1 MVVLFLNPRLPSF
14 QFDPPPLNWQARNRG
29 FCYRGFYYCGVIQSI
44 IRHSSRLLQHLILKD
59 YKIKTLL
66 LIAGLL
72 VLPGCSS
79 VMKSATGGLADNL
92 NAAILNQVDPET
104 VRDGAPAY
112 LIMLDSFV
120 EGAPDDARMLAA
132 AADLYAAYGVV
143 FAANPERADRL
154 TTRARS
160 YGQRALCASNRKA
173 CGLDN
178 LAFKEFGTILSQLSK
193 KDAPSLFT
201 YGLSGLAYIKAHSS
215 DWSAMANL
223 PRIELALQRVQQL
236 NSKYQPEQV
245 EHYLAVLQ
253 TLRPPALGGDFE
265 SGKAHYERAI
275 ALSQGK
281 DLSISVDYAR
291 YYARTLYDREL
302 HDQLLN
308 EVLAADAKQNGY
320 TLFNVIAQREARQLL
335 DSANDY
341 F

>member
-1 MVVLFLNPRLPSF
+1 M
-14 QFDPPPLNWQARNRG
+14 
-29 FCYRGFYYCGVIQSI
+29 
-44 IRHSSRLLQHLILKD
+44 
-59 YKIKTLL
+59 KTLVLIIAL
-66 LIAGLL
+66 LALT
-72 VLPGCSS
+72 GCSS

-92 NAAILNQVDPET
+92 NAAILNQIDPET

-120 EGAPDDARMLAA
+120 EGSPDDASMLAA
-132 AADLYAAYGVV
+132 AANLYTAYGVIFV
-143 FAANPERADRL
+143 DDTARADRL
-154 TTRARS
+154 TTRAQS

-173 CGLDN
+173 CQLDN
-178 LAFKEFGTILSQLSK
+178 VSFKEFDTVLSQLSR
-193 KDAPSLFT
+193 KDAPNLYT

-223 PRIELALQRVQQL
+223 PRMELALQRVRQL
-236 NSKYQPEQV
+236 NNRYQPEQV

-253 TLRPPALGGDFE
+253 TLRPPALGGNFE

-275 ALSQGK
+275 ALSEGK

-302 HDQLLN
+302 HDKLLN
-308 EVLAADAKQNGY
+308 EVMEADVTHDGY
-320 TLFNVIAQREARQLL
+320 TLFNVIAQREAQQLL
-335 DSANDY
+335 DSADDY

>member
-1 MVVLFLNPRLPSF
+1 
-14 QFDPPPLNWQARNRG
+14 
-29 FCYRGFYYCGVIQSI
+29 
-44 IRHSSRLLQHLILKD
+44 
-59 YKIKTLL
+59 
-66 LIAGLL
+66 
-72 VLPGCSS
+72 
-79 VMKSATGGLADNL
+79 MKSATGGLADNL
-92 NAAILNQVDPET
+92 NAAILNQDDPET

-120 EGAPDDARMLAA
+120 EGAPGDARMLAA

-143 FAANPERADRL
+143 FVDDPERADRL

-173 CGLDN
+173 CQLDSVS
-178 LAFKEFGTILSQLSK
+178 FKEFDAVLSQLSRN
-193 KDAPSLFT
+193 DAPSLFT

-223 PRIELALQRVQQL
+223 PRMESALKRVQQL
-236 NSKYQPEQV
+236 NDEYQPEQV

-253 TLRPPALGGDFE
+253 TLRPPALGGNFE
-265 SGKAHYERAI
+265 SGKAHYERAMK
-275 ALSQGK
+275 LSQGK

-302 HDQLLN
+302 HDKLLN
-308 EVLAADAKQNGY
+308 EVLAANVKQDGY
-320 TLFNVIAQREARQLL
+320 TLFNVIAQREAQRLL
-335 DSANDY
+335 DSADDY